1 MDENEDE
8 ILRNYDL
15 QEQFDSEASSFKS
28 KTRRLEFLS
37 VRALLCD
44 MLGYIPFV
52 EHESS
57 GRPFLHN
64 GKNIS
69 ISHTKGYAVVVVS
82 DRYNVAVDI
91 EYTND
96 RVLRIAKRFLR
107 ADEDVSTVAE
117 HQLCWCAKETLYKL
131 HSNDNLSFTDMRT
144 VGIKDRGDLRTGH
157 FLIENVKRGKT
168 VEISYMVTGAYI
180 LTFAFEKSE
189 SPAPRCG
196 PTQSCAA
203 SPD

>member
-1 MDENEDE
+1 MDESEGE

-15 QEQFDSEASSFKS
+15 QEQFDREASSFKS

-44 MLGYIPFV
+44 MLGYLPVV

-82 DRYNVAVDI
+82 GRYNVAVDI
-91 EYTND
+91 EYNND

-107 ADEDVSTVAE
+107 TDEDVSTVME

-131 HSNDNLSFTDMRT
+131 HSNDNLSFMDMGT
-144 VGIKDRGDLRTGH
+144 AGIKDKPNMGTGH
-157 FLIENVKRGKT
+157 FLIENMKRRKT
-168 VEISYMVTGAYI
+168 VEMSYMATGSYI
-180 LTFAFEKSE
+180 LTFAFEKSL
-189 SPAPRCG
+189 
-196 PTQSCAA
+196 
-203 SPD
+203 